1 MYNPLY
7 KNRCTGLKMA
17 SFSILHN
24 IKFGGGGIFFCFL
37 VWMIF
42 LNSCKTE
49 QIPVEIKYE
58 TRYTDSVRLKDS
70 IVYIPTEKIVD
81 IVPWYDTLVL
91 ESSAAI
97 SYSWIDTNYRSIQ
110 GRLINK
116 QGKLVEVKYVDR
128 WKARDSIVERDKPI
142 YITETVEVMHIP
154 KWAWITLVWSLI
166 TAALLIC
173 VIYFKI
179 KK

>member
-1 MYNPLY
+1 MYNPHY

-24 IKFGGGGIFFCFL
+24 IKFGGGATLLFFL
-37 VWMIF
+37 IG
-42 LNSCKTE
+42 LLLLGGCKVKE
-49 QIPVEIKYE
+49 VPVEVKYE
-58 TRYTDSVRLKDS
+58 TNYIDSVRLKDS

-116 QGKLVEVKYVDR
+116 QGKLVEVRYVDR
-128 WKARDSIVERDKPI
+128 WKVRDSIVERDKPV